1 MGTRRHARESAMQA
15 LFSMDM
21 NCGFSEQMLADYC
34 RCFSPNKRAY
44 PFFERLTAG
53 VLQSKSE
60 IDRVIERYSSNW
72 KVQRMACV
80 DRNILRV
87 AVYELLYC
95 ADIPAKVS
103 INEAID
109 IAKKFGASE
118 SGAFINGILDSIRTA
133 LESKELSPISDET
146 PVRPL
151 PETTNEL

>member
-1 MGTRRHARESAMQA
+1 MGTRRYARESAMQA

-21 NCGFSEQMLADYC
+21 NCGFSEQMLTDYI

-44 PFFERLTAG
+44 PFFERLATG

-95 ADIPAKVS
+95 PDIPAKVS

-133 LESKELSPISDET
+133 LETKELTPIPDATSLRASSEAT
-146 PVRPL
+146 S
-151 PETTNEL
+151 EL

>member
-1 MGTRRHARESAMQA
+1 MGTRRHARELAMQA

-21 NCGFSEQMLADYC
+21 SYGFSEQMLADYC
-34 RCFSPNKRAY
+34 QCFPPNKRAY

-53 VLQSKSE
+53 VLKSKSA

-95 ADIPAKVS
+95 SDIPAKVS

-109 IAKKFGASE
+109 IAKKFGTSE

-133 LESKELSPISDET
+133 LETKELPTASEAESLQVP
-146 PVRPL
+146 
-151 PETTNEL
+151 PEATNDL